1 MDLLVTV
8 PAAIEE
14 ALASLMLDPSDPALQ
29 TRGALTYVRRIYHP
43 YLIRQPL
50 IASPQAGGTPSVTI
64 TWLYEDPQAAGS
76 STEDGLGRR
85 TCAGAL
91 LLIRKLSE
99 LPSSLSLLRSEIQSM
114 GMGQLPLSLHIVLT
128 GSEPTLSDG
137 TAGVDPTRVKLDG
150 TSSLVSRSELMGAS
164 RPEPVAT
171 FSGAELVGP
180 V

>member
-1 MDLLVTV
+1 
-8 PAAIEE
+8 
-14 ALASLMLDPSDPALQ
+14 
-29 TRGALTYVRRIYHP
+29 
-43 YLIRQPL
+43 
-50 IASPQAGGTPSVTI
+50 
-64 TWLYEDPQAAGS
+64 
-76 STEDGLGRR
+76 
-85 TCAGAL
+85 
-91 LLIRKLSE
+91 
-99 LPSSLSLLRSEIQSM
+99 M